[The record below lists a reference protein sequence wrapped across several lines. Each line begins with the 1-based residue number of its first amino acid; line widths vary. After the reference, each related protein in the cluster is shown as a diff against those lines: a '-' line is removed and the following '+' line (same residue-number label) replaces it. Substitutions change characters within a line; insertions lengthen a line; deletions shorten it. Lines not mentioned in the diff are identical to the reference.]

1 MFFTLGLKKLPFEP
15 VEKQIIFVENGYDEE
30 VNRYIQKNYEAIRS
44 HFQERGYEF
53 CYLPKITEEILK
65 KEVIEYNAPYAQGFE
80 SDVTFSS
87 DFLLNYLI
95 HQEEREKILPSL
107 VFYNP
112 KFKDDNYP
120 QTAYLYQG
128 IILNHESGYQET
140 DCLSNILSRITRAND
155 TMTKRY
161 RIGCGRLIKRDYLKA
176 YIDHE
181 SIDFKDSNKPEAS
194 YEEYDSEIQQMM
206 EEMKAL
212 AEKLKKSGL
221 SEHLLEKLIHGDE
234 KMSRLYITKDYRLFL
249 LDYQNKEVRM
259 TPIHKALY
267 LLFLKYPDGLFFHDL
282 VDYRE
287 ELMELYKKIKGGLFY
302 EKSAQNSIDKLTNH
316 LDNSIYEKISR
327 IKESFTIHI
336 HDRLAKY
343 YYIDGKKNEVKKIL
357 LPRELVVWE
366 ICP

>member
-30 VNRYIQKNYEAIRS
+30 VNRYIQNNYEAIRS

-53 CYLPKITEEILK
+53 CYLPKISEELLK
-65 KEVIEYNAPYAQGFE
+65 EEVVEYNAPYAEGFE
-80 SDVTFSS
+80 IGVNFCS
-87 DFLLNYLI
+87 DFLLDYLI
-95 HQEEREKILPSL
+95 HLEDREKIQPSL

-112 KFKDDNYP
+112 EFKDDNYP
-120 QTAYLYQG
+120 KTAHLYQG
-128 IILNHESGYQET
+128 IILDHESGYQET
-140 DCLSNILSRITRAND
+140 DCLSNILSRIIREND
-155 TMTKRY
+155 IKKNRY
-161 RIGCGRLIKRDYLKA
+161 IGCGRKLNWDYRKTI
-176 YIDHE
+176 IDHE
-181 SIDFKDSNKPEAS
+181 SIDLKDAKKPEAS
-194 YEEYDSEIQQMM
+194 YEEYDSEILQMM

-212 AEKLKKSGL
+212 AEKLRKSGL

-234 KMSRLYITKDYRLFL
+234 KLSRLYITKDYKLIL
-249 LDYQNKEVRM
+249 LDYQNKEIKM

-287 ELMELYKKIKGGLFY
+287 EVMEIYKKIKGDLFS
-302 EKSAQNSIDKLTNH
+302 EKSARNSIDKLTNR
-316 LDNSIYEKISR
+316 LDNSIYEKLSR

-366 ICP
+366 I